1 MLAIV
6 MEVVQLS
13 MQTNRISVMRLIEWC
28 IGRAAMRMLLAVS
41 RMRMRLTIHRVRTR
55 ALVVGSPS
63 VAPSSL
69 RQAYLRLRRYQPNIT
84 YSEKRMA
91 CELLAFMTTDT
102 SRFLTSRKYKKMK
115 IKGGFSQSTGGCIGR
130 TTMRMLMAVSRMRM
144 RITIHRMRT
153 RTLVVGSQTI
163 KL

>member
-28 IGRAAMRMLLAVS
+28 IGRSTMRLLMAVS
-41 RMRMRLTIHRVRTR
+41 RMRVRITPHRMRTR
-55 ALVVGSPS
+55 ILVVGSPS

-91 CELLAFMTTDT
+91 CELLAFMTTNT
-102 SRFLTSRKYKKMK
+102 SRFSILTSINNTKADFPKALV
-115 IKGGFSQSTGGCIGR
+115 G
-130 TTMRMLMAVSRMRM
+130 VS
-144 RITIHRMRT
+144 
-153 RTLVVGSQTI
+153 VEQQCEC
-163 KL
+163 

>member
-1 MLAIV
+1 

-28 IGRAAMRMLLAVS
+28 IGRTAMRLLMAVS
-41 RMRMRLTIHRVRTR
+41 RVRLRLTIHRMRTR
-55 ALVVGSPS
+55 VLVVGSPS

-91 CELLAFMTTDT
+91 CELLAFMTTNT
-102 SRFLTSRKYKKMK
+102 SRFSILTSINNTKADFPKALV
-115 IKGGFSQSTGGCIGR
+115 G
-130 TTMRMLMAVSRMRM
+130 VS
-144 RITIHRMRT
+144 
-153 RTLVVGSQTI
+153 VEQQCEC
-163 KL
+163 

>member
-28 IGRAAMRMLLAVS
+28 IGRSAMRMLMAVS
-41 RMRMRLTIHRVRTR
+41 RLRLRITVHRVRTR
-55 ALVVGSPS
+55 MLVVGSPS

-91 CELLAFMTTDT
+91 CELLAFMTTNT
-102 SRFLTSRKYKKMK
+102 SRFSILTSINNTKADFPKALV
-115 IKGGFSQSTGGCIGR
+115 G
-130 TTMRMLMAVSRMRM
+130 VS
-144 RITIHRMRT
+144 
-153 RTLVVGSQTI
+153 VEQQCEC
-163 KL
+163 

>member
-28 IGRAAMRMLLAVS
+28 IGRTSMRMLVAVS
-41 RMRMRLTIHRVRTR
+41 RMRMRLTIHRMRSR
-55 ALVVGSPS
+55 LLVVGSPS

-91 CELLAFMTTDT
+91 CELLAFMTTNT
-102 SRFLTSRKYKKMK
+102 SRFSILTSINNTKADFPKALV
-115 IKGGFSQSTGGCIGR
+115 G
-130 TTMRMLMAVSRMRM
+130 VSVE
-144 RITIHRMRT
+144 
-153 RTLVVGSQTI
+153 LQCEC
-163 KL
+163 

>member
-28 IGRAAMRMLLAVS
+28 IGRAAMRMLMAVS
-41 RMRMRLTIHRVRTR
+41 RMRMRIAIRRLRART
-55 ALVVGSPS
+55 LVVGSPS
-63 VAPSSL
+63 VAQSLL

-91 CELLAFMTTDT
+91 CELLAFMTTNT
-102 SRFLTSRKYKKMK
+102 SRLSIFTSINNTKADFPKALV
-115 IKGGFSQSTGGCIGR
+115 G
-130 TTMRMLMAVSRMRM
+130 VS
-144 RITIHRMRT
+144 
-153 RTLVVGSQTI
+153 VEQQCEC
-163 KL
+163 

>member
-28 IGRAAMRMLLAVS
+28 IGRTTMRLLMAVS
-41 RMRMRLTIHRVRTR
+41 RMRLRFTVHRMRARF
-55 ALVVGSPS
+55 LVVGSPS
-63 VAPSSL
+63 VAQSLL

-91 CELLAFMTTDT
+91 CELLAFMTTNT
-102 SRFLTSRKYKKMK
+102 SRLSILTSINNTKADFPKALV
-115 IKGGFSQSTGGCIGR
+115 G
-130 TTMRMLMAVSRMRM
+130 VS
-144 RITIHRMRT
+144 
-153 RTLVVGSQTI
+153 VEQQCEC
-163 KL
+163 